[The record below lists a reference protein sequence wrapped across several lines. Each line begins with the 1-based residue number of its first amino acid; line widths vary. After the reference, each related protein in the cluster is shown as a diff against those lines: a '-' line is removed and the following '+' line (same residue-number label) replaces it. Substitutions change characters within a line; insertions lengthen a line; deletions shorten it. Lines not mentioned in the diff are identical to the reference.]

1 MDANEYNGTIEV
13 IAGFKPINN
22 GNFPLMESHDILF
35 ANGEIRLDALLAGFT
50 GSIKE
55 YIDDK
60 IAEFIESEK
69 MQETITTTMEN
80 TGLTIEEYDD
90 AIYEDNTCINS
101 NTINSDEDLNNL
113 TSEGVYY
120 VEDIN
125 IIIDNKPSDVNDT
138 FRLECK
144 QLTESQGLMQILYP
158 YNTPTNFYIRYYKSN
173 QWGSWYKYSGVEIS

>member
-1 MDANEYNGTIEV
+1 MVVNEYNGTIEV

-22 GNFPLMESHDILF
+22 GEFPLMESHDILF
-35 ANGEIRLDALLAGFT
+35 ADGNIRLDELLAGFS

-55 YIDDK
+55 YIDNK
-60 IAEFIESEK
+60 INETIESEK

-90 AIYEDNTCINS
+90 TIYEDDVYVNS
-101 NTINSDEDLNNL
+101 NTIDDDEDLNNL
-113 TSEGVYY
+113 TSEGIYY
-120 VEDIN
+120 VEDTN
-125 IIIDNKPSDVNDT
+125 ITIDNKPSDINDA

-158 YNTPTNFYIRYYKSN
+158 FNTPTNFYIRYYKLNEWS
-173 QWGSWYKYSGVEIS
+173 SWYKYSGIEMN